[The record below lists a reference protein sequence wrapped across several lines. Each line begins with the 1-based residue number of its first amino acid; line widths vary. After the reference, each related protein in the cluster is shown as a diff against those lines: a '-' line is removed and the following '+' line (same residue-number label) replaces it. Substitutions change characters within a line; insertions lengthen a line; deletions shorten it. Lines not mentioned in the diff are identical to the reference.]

1 MLTVSNAA
9 NPGAL
14 SHDLL
19 ALHPDSVEKDNFD
32 TPIMHPL
39 GVTCILTG
47 LGHADCIRKGV
58 VHRVKRPSEVLVRC
72 CGLAFTCL
80 GGLELAI
87 IRSLG
92 NTGP

>member
-47 LGHADCIRKGV
+47 LGHAAHIRKGTV
-58 VHRVKRPSEVLVRC
+58 PPRILDQAE
-72 CGLAFTCL
+72 AFWFGAVDSPL
-80 GGLELAI
+80 FALEAW
-87 IRSLG
+87 SW
-92 NTGP
+92 